1 MKNLVLLFVFFVLS
15 FIQIGKSQT
24 EKGTFLLGGNA
35 SFQSIDEQSILTISP
50 NIGYF
55 FANKFVVG
63 LNAGLTTSE
72 NSSVFSLGPNLR
84 RYFLTS
90 EKGSLF
96 ALAGLNYFNVNIND
110 NSESDTGFNIGA
122 GYAVFLNPSVALE
135 LGANYSKLGFSQSSV
150 SGSNVGVFSI
160 NVGFQIHFKK

>member
-35 SFQSIDEQSILTISP
+35 SFQSIDEQSVLSISP

-55 FANKFVVG
+55 VANKFVVG
-63 LNAGLTTSE
+63 LNAGITTLE
-72 NSSVFSLGPNLR
+72 NISVFSLGPYVR
-84 RYFLTS
+84 GYFLTS

-96 ALAGLNYFNVNIND
+96 ASAGFNYANVKFNDI
-110 NSESDTGFNIGA
+110 SESETGYSIGA

-135 LGANYSKLGFSQSSV
+135 FGANYSKLGSSQSGIAS
-150 SGSNVGVFSI
+150 SDVGVFSI
-160 NVGFQIHFKK
+160 NAGFQIHFKK